1 MPNKK
6 TSAHDPTQLR
16 KRAEK
21 ALQKRPTGSLQ
32 LPELSNEEM
41 HSLVHELQVHQIEL
55 EMQNDELRRTQ
66 VELVESR
73 DKYHELYDFA
83 PLGYFT
89 FDEMGRI
96 LDVNLT
102 GADLLGIHRSKLL
115 NMKFSSFISSDFQDT
130 LYFHWKGLI
139 ESETHQTCE
148 LMLKKQDG
156 QRFYAKLESV
166 GVKDKTNNLIQIR
179 TALSDITA
187 EMRAHHLVDESEK
200 KLRQMFNQMVSGSAL
215 TEVIFNKSRK
225 PSDYRY
231 LEVNPAFEHITG
243 KKRTQV
249 IGKTLLEVFPE
260 TEPYWLE
267 GFQKVALTGNPIE
280 IENYHHGLD
289 KYFFVTAFRPQV
301 GQMALTFIDITE
313 RVLLEK
319 TLQKAHDELEKQVAA
334 RTAELKRA
342 NTKLKMQAGNLSE
355 TNTALK
361 VLLQQREA
369 DKLELEE
376 KVLLNFKELVLPYLQ
391 KLKNKKVGPQ
401 ERVYINLI
409 ESNLNNIISPFVR
422 NFSAKMFRLSP
433 TEIQVLNLIKQGK
446 TTKEIADS
454 MNLATSTI
462 DFHRHN
468 IRKKMGINNKKI
480 NLSSFLSSIS

>member
-1 MPNKK
+1 
-6 TSAHDPTQLR
+6 
-16 KRAEK
+16 
-21 ALQKRPTGSLQ
+21 
-32 LPELSNEEM
+32 
-41 HSLVHELQVHQIEL
+41 
-55 EMQNDELRRTQ
+55 
-66 VELVESR
+66 
-73 DKYHELYDFA
+73 
-83 PLGYFT
+83 
-89 FDEMGRI
+89 
-96 LDVNLT
+96 
-102 GADLLGIHRSKLL
+102 
-115 NMKFSSFISSDFQDT
+115 
-130 LYFHWKGLI
+130 
-139 ESETHQTCE
+139 
-148 LMLKKQDG
+148 
-156 QRFYAKLESV
+156 
-166 GVKDKTNNLIQIR
+166 
-179 TALSDITA
+179 
-187 EMRAHHLVDESEK
+187 
-200 KLRQMFNQMVSGSAL
+200 MFNQIVSESEL
-215 TEVIFNKSRK
+215 TEVIFNKSSK
-225 PSDYRY
+225 PRDYRY

-243 KKRTQV
+243 KKRSQV

-267 GFQKVALTGNPIE
+267 SFQKVALTGNTVE

-289 KYFFVTAFRPQV
+289 KYFFVTGFRPQV

-319 TLQKAHDELEKQVAA
+319 ALQKAHADLEKQVAA